1 VVAGFDP
8 GALNLTNDIFIIAQT
23 RGKAYF
29 IEEGKLQ
36 NRSFATS
43 IPLRLLP
50 SGVAQITVF
59 DGNAT
64 PLAERLVFV
73 NHGDQ
78 LQPELDVSV
87 SRLGNEQALKIAFD
101 LGFAEGSGEWA
112 HLSMAVEGADKN
124 LENTARSII
133 AEFLMASD
141 LTTVSP
147 DVLSFLSSKDADEEI
162 IDLVMLTHGWRRF
175 KWNDIIAGRFPEIKH
190 SPSKGLVVSGNLSAV
205 STDQTVSNLLLEVD
219 ITQEG
224 RDLYKTRTDS
234 RGNFKIEG
242 LDYNGFFSAE
252 FTLPSETRT
261 RGFRMRLDGSD
272 TPSLTFVKNS
282 NTRPYNVL
290 SRGQNWKRV
299 SSPDVLAFTSRVR
312 EVAQRQESIYGTP
325 DQTIYMDDI
334 PVNYTNLL
342 EVFRGRATGVVVEG
356 RQLRIRG
363 EGSIL
368 GSNEPLYL
376 VDGSTVNPDV
386 LLNLRPVEVDRI
398 EILKGAGTAIFG
410 TRGANGVIIAYT
422 KRGGSQTP
430 VFQFNLLGFA
440 TPREFFNSRVAVEF
454 KREAGIGHTM
464 FWEPGILPDENGRFS
479 IVFPER
485 EKWKYKRIVL
495 QGIHSSG
502 KLIFREF
509 SLID

>member
-1 VVAGFDP
+1 
-8 GALNLTNDIFIIAQT
+8 
-23 RGKAYF
+23 
-29 IEEGKLQ
+29 
-36 NRSFATS
+36 
-43 IPLRLLP
+43 
-50 SGVAQITVF
+50 
-59 DGNAT
+59 
-64 PLAERLVFV
+64 
-73 NHGDQ
+73 
-78 LQPELDVSV
+78 
-87 SRLGNEQALKIAFD
+87 
-101 LGFAEGSGEWA
+101 
-112 HLSMAVEGADKN
+112 
-124 LENTARSII
+124 
-133 AEFLMASD
+133 MASD
-141 LTTVSP
+141 LATVSP
-147 DVLSFLSSKDADEEI
+147 DVLSFLSTKDAGEEI

-175 KWNDIIAGRFPEIKH
+175 KWNDIIAAKFPEIKH
-190 SPSKGLVVSGNLSAV
+190 SPSKGLVLSGNLSAV

-234 RGNFKIEG
+234 RGNFKIDG

-272 TPSLTFVKNS
+272 SPLISFS
-282 NTRPYNVL
+282 NNAFTRPSTVL

-299 SSPDVLAFTSRVR
+299 PSPHVAAFTIRAK
-312 EVAQRQESIYGTP
+312 EIAQHQESIYGTP

-334 PVNYTNLL
+334 PVNYTNLI
-342 EVFRGRATGVVVEG
+342 EVFRGRATGIIFERG
-356 RQLRIRG
+356 QLRIRG
-363 EGSIL
+363 EGSL
-368 GSNEPLYL
+368 QGSNEPLYL
-376 VDGSTVNPDV
+376 VDGVVVSPDI
-386 LLNLRPVEVDRI
+386 LLNLRPVEVDRV

-410 TRGANGVIIAYT
+410 ARGANGVIIAYT
-422 KRGGSQTP
+422 KRGGSKAP

-454 KREAGIGHTM
+454 KREKGIGHTM

-509 SLID
+509 SLLD